1 MLFRSGSTSEG
12 AFSWLKVGAVDEL
25 WPAFPPDLPDGLL
38 EDEDEFWSSAWANE
52 NGVEASNARVTA
64 HMEKRKKVRDDIIM
78 KSSAFLPLL
87 GSRTPSVRRNPS
99 AKGHPQR
106 LSGYP
111 RANGSSREW
120 L

>member
-1 MLFRSGSTSEG
+1 ME
-12 AFSWLKVGAVDEL
+12 EL
-25 WPAFPPDLPDGLL
+25 WPVFPPDLPDGLL
-38 EDEDEFWSSAWANE
+38 EDEEEFWSSAWANE
-52 NGVEASNARVTA
+52 NGAEASNAKVTA
-64 HMEKRKKVRDDIIM
+64 HMEMRKKVRDDIIM

-87 GSRTPSVRRNPS
+87 GSQAPTGKTES
-99 AKGHPQR
+99 AGQW